1 MDAAMAYE
9 TIDFKLA
16 DGIARLTLNRP
27 ERLNSFTVQMHEE
40 VADALANLAGARTLI
55 LSGAGRGF
63 CAGQDLSDR
72 AVAPGEA
79 VDLGESV
86 EKRYNPLIRT
96 LTSLPM
102 PVIARVNGVAAG
114 AGANIAL
121 LFALGLIVKSRR
133 LSEHS
138 IMREE
143 FWRALPPRE
152 RPRGEPGRR
161 MARSM
166 LEVTWLRFAK
176 GAAAVAIV
184 LCGLAYASHGT
195 NAAAWAQALRMPAH
209 YAE

>member
-1 MDAAMAYE
+1 MDDFRETAFSLTAWYAFLAFLGALLLIVLNDLEAPAAC
-9 TIDFKLA
+9 L
-16 DGIARLTLNRP
+16 
-27 ERLNSFTVQMHEE
+27 
-40 VADALANLAGARTLI
+40 
-55 LSGAGRGF
+55 
-63 CAGQDLSDR
+63 
-72 AVAPGEA
+72 
-79 VDLGESV
+79 
-86 EKRYNPLIRT
+86 
-96 LTSLPM
+96 
-102 PVIARVNGVAAG
+102 

-176 GAAAVAIV
+176 GAAAIAIV
-184 LCGLAYASHGT
+184 LCGLASASHGT

-209 YAE
+209 HAE